1 MKRCGWSRTYVDR
14 FWRRGVVCLVLT
26 LTGAGCSD
34 VDVDGEDEIGG
45 DGPAS
50 ADDFELVIVDGDAGD
65 SGGQAG
71 VATGGSPPLPKSE
84 TASGTAIAYD
94 AEGEFTVQVA
104 IHPNA
109 REAGKM
115 VRELGAQ
122 GYPAYAIARPD
133 GNGVRVRIGY
143 FSNRDDAVR
152 FGRRFQQDTGADYWV
167 DRRTNEMF

>member
-1 MKRCGWSRTYVDR
+1 MKRYLWSRGYIDR
-14 FWRRGVVCLVLT
+14 FWRQSVVCLGLT
-26 LTGAGCSD
+26 LTGAGCSE
-34 VDVDGEDEIGG
+34 VDVDRDDELGV
-45 DGPAS
+45 DGAAS
-50 ADDFELVIVDGDAGD
+50 VDDRELVIVGDDAGD
-65 SGGQAG
+65 SSDQAG
-71 VATGGSPPLPKSE
+71 VATGGSPPPAKSE
-84 TASGTAIAYD
+84 AASGSAIAYD
-94 AEGEFTVQVA
+94 AEGEFTVQIA

-115 VRELGAQ
+115 VRKLSDQ

-143 FSNRDDAVR
+143 FGNRDDAVR